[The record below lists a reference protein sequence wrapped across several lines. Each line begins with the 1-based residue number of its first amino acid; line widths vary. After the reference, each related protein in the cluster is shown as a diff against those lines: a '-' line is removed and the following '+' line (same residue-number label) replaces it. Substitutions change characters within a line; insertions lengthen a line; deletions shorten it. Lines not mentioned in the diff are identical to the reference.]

1 MKKILLSFGL
11 LLLTAVSVNAQI
23 KEGHVSYKMEMTSD
37 NPEME
42 MQLAMMQGSTLD
54 LFFKEGVSRTE
65 MKMGAMM
72 TITTITDTKSDEMM
86 MLMGGMMG
94 NKAIHSKMSDL
105 EKEEEANEKPEFE
118 VELTKKTKK
127 IAGYECKKAIL
138 TDEEGNESIFW
149 YTEEIEVSKK
159 GQNYL
164 NEEVPGFP
172 LEYELN
178 NGGVLTTLTAISF
191 EEKLDKK
198 DKELFSTKTPEGYE
212 EMTMEQLKSMGM

>member
-11 LLLTAVSVNAQI
+11 MLLTAVSVNAQI
-23 KEGHVSYKMEMTSD
+23 KEGHVSYKIDMTTD

-54 LFFKEGVSRTE
+54 VFFKEGMSRTE

-72 TITTITDTKSDEMM
+72 TITTIVDTKTEEMM

-94 NKAIHSKMSDL
+94 NKAIHSNLTEL
-105 EKEEEANEKPEFE
+105 EKEGKENKPTYE
-118 VELTKKTKK
+118 VELTKKTKT

-138 TDEEGNESIFW
+138 TDEEGNEATFW

-172 LEYELN
+172 LQYEIN
-178 NGGVLTTLTAISF
+178 NGGVLMTMTATSF
-191 EEKLDKK
+191 EGELDKK
-198 DKELFSTKTPEGYE
+198 DKDLFSTKTPEGYE